1 MISGSV
7 AIYDGPVSRYV
18 SNSGVSMLA
27 VDYRLAREHP
37 HPTPVEDCYTGLCWL
52 AEHADELSI
61 DPARIGVMG
70 DSAGGGLAAAV
81 ALLARDR
88 RGPDLAAQIL
98 IYPMLDDRNTT
109 PDPEIAPF
117 AVWSYADNI
126 TAWGALLGDAI
137 GGPDVPAYAAPA
149 RATDLSDLPACYIEV
164 GQLDIFRDEDLA
176 YAQRLSRAGVSVE
189 FHLRPD
195 VPHEFETYAYTSDV
209 ARRSGADRL
218 RSLRR
223 I

>member
-1 MISGSV
+1 
-7 AIYDGPVSRYV
+7 
-18 SNSGVSMLA
+18 MLA
-27 VDYRLAREHP
+27 VDYRLAPEHP

-52 AEHADELSI
+52 ADHVDELSV

-70 DSAGGGLAAAV
+70 DSAGGGLAAAA

-88 RGPDLAAQIL
+88 GGPHLATQIL
-98 IYPMLDDRNTT
+98 VYPMLDDRNTT

-117 AVWSYADNI
+117 AVWSYDDN
-126 TAWGALLGDAI
+126 TTGWGALLGDAI

-149 RATDLSDLPACYIEV
+149 RATDLSGLPACYIEV

-176 YAQRLSRAGVSVE
+176 YAERLSRAGVTVE
-189 FHLRPD
+189 FHLRPG
-195 VPHEFETYAYTSDV
+195 VPHEFDTYAHASDV

-218 RSLRR
+218 RALHG